1 MVRCLTCNSKAYDEA
16 LARTSFDG
24 VRIKFIGRA
33 PIFRNVSWDHIH
45 IQLSDGER
53 CQRWVVNYVYVVAVV
68 ILAYLLILWQMSADT
83 VLQGFGITILFK
95 LFLYF
100 AEWGGTIVVGRV
112 NEGDKNET
120 SKDSMLVLTLIQL
133 VPFCGAPL
141 LSIFLSFIR
150 ETELGGKST
159 EQMSTIATTVA
170 TLLLLECTLT
180 PILTILDIGS
190 LIMRMINSISSA
202 CCNIMPFG
210 PNSCWGPLKF
220 TYVVFGVRAWC
231 SSVVFEREARE
242 SFFVSLSYTNRNA
255 QHSKCSTLEHERS
268 NIGTR

>member
-1 MVRCLTCNSKAYDEA
+1 MGCELCIRCRGRNFAICWFSGKCLRIQCYRFRYYHSVQIVPLFCRVGWNHSRWTC
-16 LARTSFDG
+16 
-24 VRIKFIGRA
+24 
-33 PIFRNVSWDHIH
+33 
-45 IQLSDGER
+45 ER
-53 CQRWVVNYVYVVAVV
+53 
-68 ILAYLLILWQMSADT
+68 
-83 VLQGFGITILFK
+83 
-95 LFLYF
+95 
-100 AEWGGTIVVGRV
+100 
-112 NEGDKNET
+112 GDKNET
-120 SKDSMLVLTLIQL
+120 SKIRCWSCLIQL

-231 SSVVFEREARE
+231 SS
-242 SFFVSLSYTNRNA
+242 TNRENLTFII
-255 QHSKCSTLEHERS
+255 HFLIPHDRHISTFSRITHITHCNETL
-268 NIGTR
+268 